1 MGQIKTR
8 EIRLLNSDSG
18 SNEEKINY
26 CQECEWVKGVYVC
39 CGCGKINK

>member
-1 MGQIKTR
+1 MGQIR

-18 SNEEKINY
+18 SNEEKISY
-26 CQECEWVKGVYVC
+26 YQECEWVGVYVC